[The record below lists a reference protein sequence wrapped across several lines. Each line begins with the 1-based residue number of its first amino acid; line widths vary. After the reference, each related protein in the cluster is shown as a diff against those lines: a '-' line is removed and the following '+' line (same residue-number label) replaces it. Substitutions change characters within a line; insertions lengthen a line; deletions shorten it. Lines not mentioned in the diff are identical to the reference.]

1 MQDDDLVTAFEQGG
15 VDGADFPHE
24 RHVRVCWGLAQRYE
38 RGEALRRLIAGI
50 SAMAARAGRPEAY
63 HETITRAWFELIAG
77 AEDLGHSPELFDKT
91 LLGRYYSP
99 ARLAAGRERWLEPDL
114 HPLRLPAPAPSSAG
128 DDLPAVM
135 RQIPTAVAVLATR
148 LEHTVHATTVSSF
161 TSADEHMG
169 RAVPVELD
177 RQPGG
182 THAKRV
188 EEFVLGRVRLPRR
201 HLLLHPPEGDSI
213 ALAVQADR
221 YEAGASLQRHRLGA
235 ERGGDHEC
243 RSQHGVAGERQ
254 LIARCEDPHR
264 HVAAISRREK
274 EPRDGPFV

>member
-77 AEDLGHSPELFDKT
+77 AEDLSHSPELFDKT

-161 TSADEHMG
+161 TSVSRTPPLISVCLANGSRTLDLVRDARSFALSVLASDQDDLAARFATAG
-169 RAVPVELD
+169 RLTGAEQFDGVPHHLNGFGPVIENATAWIGCRL
-177 RQPGG
+177 
-182 THAKRV
+182 HAAHPCGDHHI
-188 EEFVLGRVRLPRR
+188 VLGEVGLAQAPSGKHPLLR
-201 HLLLHPPEGDSI
+201 HD
-213 ALAVQADR
+213 
-221 YEAGASLQRHRLGA
+221 
-235 ERGGDHEC
+235 
-243 RSQHGVAGERQ
+243 
-254 LIARCEDPHR
+254 
-264 HVAAISRREK
+264 AAYR
-274 EPRDGPFV
+274 